1 MGYIKKKQ
9 VLGLL
14 EDLSILQYGTPTL
27 KRTTRF
33 AGTPLEG
40 DAILNSTEALNI
52 TTLKINTRDSFLGNS
67 YSQLNDISEGD
78 NLVIK
83 DPNSENLA
91 IYSINDIN
99 TDEVDSS
106 YEGYFILTIQHS
118 FGYNST
124 FNQGELIYY
133 FRRVPS
139 SSIFDLIEDE
149 ESRAM
154 ASESNLNTLIT
165 TLSLSIDNVNEL
177 IEDETARAIGAEKT
191 LEGLMLSLI
200 QSTSTSSSLNKYT
213 ETINFNVASKTINH
227 NLNNTDVIV
236 QLINTSTGESA
247 NATFSSFTENSVN
260 IQVES
265 LTTYK
270 VIIIG

>member
-27 KRTTRF
+27 KRTTRY

-91 IYSINDIN
+91 IYSISDIN
-99 TDEVDSS
+99 TNEVDSS

-124 FNQGELIYY
+124 FNPGELIYY

-149 ESRAM
+149 Q
-154 ASESNLNTLIT
+154 
-165 TLSLSIDNVNEL
+165 
-177 IEDETARAIGAEKT
+177 ARAIAAEKT
-191 LEGLMLSLI
+191 LEGMMLSLI
-200 QSTSTSSSLNKYT
+200 QSTSTSSLLNKYT